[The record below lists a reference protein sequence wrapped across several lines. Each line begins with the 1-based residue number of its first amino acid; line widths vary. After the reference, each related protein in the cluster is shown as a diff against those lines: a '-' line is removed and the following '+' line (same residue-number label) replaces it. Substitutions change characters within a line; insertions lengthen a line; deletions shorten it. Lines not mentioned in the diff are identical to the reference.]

1 MIGRTPMKLTT
12 CSALLAAF
20 ALVGCTDH
28 AQDRVDAL
36 KERSKSIFGSS
47 EADEQEPDPKPVQV
61 APDLLSRLTSL
72 DAIGMNLAYVQQTAG
87 PAMRSQDHQH
97 HFLIQGC
104 QLVLVTDEQDKTIRS
119 VEVSLQPGCGVDVS
133 WLLGLP
139 HPHKLNALTFG
150 MFDGAMGTGQYLADC
165 LRDCGNAYVP
175 DIYLIAGGS
184 RAMQFNEVML
194 TASLAT
200 SPVIEA
206 VHQWADVMLVNES
219 QEWVIDDLAFNCE
232 PHKYRNVAAQV
243 LRNIKPETIRF
254 GEGLD
259 YPKCQATEMASSSEA
274 PVSTFA
280 SAMVTVPQPEGSCDM
295 DYSERLKASGL
306 IANEVLVH
314 GPVDQDFGGYG
325 CAYRINPEPG
335 SSLVTGSTVTYRSA
349 WEGG

>member
-1 MIGRTPMKLTT
+1 MKLAA

-36 KERSKSIFGSS
+36 KQRSKSIFGSS
-47 EADEQEPDPKPVQV
+47 EAEEQASELKPAQT
-61 APDLLSRLTSL
+61 APDLLNMLTSL
-72 DAIGMNLAYVQQTAG
+72 DAIGMNLAYVEQTAG

-104 QLVLVTDEQDKTIRS
+104 QLVLVTDDQDKTIRS
-119 VEVSLQPGCGVDVS
+119 VQLSLQPGCDVDVS
-133 WLLGLP
+133 GLLGLSNP
-139 HPHKLNALTFG
+139 QKLNALTFG
-150 MFDGAMGTGQYLADC
+150 VFDEAMGSSQYLADC

-175 DIYLIAGGS
+175 DIYLVAGGS

-200 SPVIEA
+200 SPVIDA
-206 VHQWADVMLVNES
+206 AHQWADVMLANES

-232 PHKYRNVAAQV
+232 SHKYRNVATQV
-243 LRNIKPETIRF
+243 LRNIKPETICF

-259 YPKCQATEMASSSEA
+259 YPKCQATEMTYSSDS
-274 PVSTFA
+274 PISTSA
-280 SAMVTVPQPEGSCDM
+280 SAMATVPQLEGSCDM
-295 DYSERLKASGL
+295 NYGERLQATGL
-306 IANEVLVH
+306 IANEVLIH

-325 CAYRINPEPG
+325 CAYRITPEPG
-335 SSLVTGSTVTYRSA
+335 NSVAPGSTVIYRSA